1 MTAAPHLAPSAL
13 HTPGR
18 RRRPLAVARMQLIN
32 LPVQLGMPWLILALA
47 FAINLVI
54 FALVPDPP
62 AGEPKVTGG
71 LLSIY
76 IFVVVA
82 HLVTMTQVFPFA
94 LGLSVTRRD
103 FFTGT
108 ALFVL
113 AQAAVQ
119 GLLLTL
125 LLVLEEATGGW
136 GMGLHFFGV
145 PFLVQQNWVLQWLV
159 YTVPFLLF
167 SFVSI
172 LAGTIYKRFGQLG
185 MWTAS
190 IGLLLAGG
198 IAAVLLTWQQA
209 WPAVGRFFSDTP
221 AAVLFAGYPAV
232 LAALAAGVAYLFL
245 RRATV

>member
-1 MTAAPHLAPSAL
+1 MTAALDPVPPAL
-13 HTPGR
+13 DTPGR
-18 RRRPLAVARMQLIN
+18 RRRPLTVARMQLVN
-32 LPVQLGMPWLILALA
+32 LPVQVGMPWLILGIS

-54 FALVPDPP
+54 FALVPETP
-62 AGEPKVTGG
+62 GEPKVTGG

-82 HLVTMTQVFPFA
+82 HLVTMTQMFPFA

-108 ALFVL
+108 SLFVL
-113 AQAAVQ
+113 VQSAVQ

-125 LLVLEEATGGW
+125 LLALEQATGGW
-136 GMGLHFFGV
+136 AMGLHFFGV
-145 PFLVQQNWVLQWLV
+145 PYLVQQNWVLQWLV

-172 LAGTIYKRFGQLG
+172 LAGTIFKRFGQLG

-190 IGLLLAGG
+190 IGLLLLGG
-198 IAAVLLTWQQA
+198 IAAVLITWQQA
-209 WPAVGRFFSDTP
+209 WPAVGRFFTATP
-221 AAVLFAGYPAV
+221 AVLLVAGYPAIV
-232 LAALAAGVAYLFL
+232 AALAAAAGYLFL
-245 RRATV
+245 RRATA

>member
-1 MTAAPHLAPSAL
+1 MTAAVQTRSPAL
-13 HTPGR
+13 DTPGR
-18 RRRPLAVARMQLIN
+18 RRRPLTVARMQLVN
-32 LPVQLGMPWLILALA
+32 LPVQLGMPWLILGLA
-47 FAINLVI
+47 FAVNLVI

-62 AGEPKVTGG
+62 PGEPKVTGG
-71 LLSIY
+71 LMSIY

-108 ALFVL
+108 ALFIV
-113 AQAAVQ
+113 AQSAVQ

-125 LLVLEEATGGW
+125 LLALEQATAGW
-136 GMGLHFFGV
+136 AMGLHFFGI
-145 PFLVQQNWVLQWLV
+145 PFVVQPNWVLQWLI

-172 LAGTIYKRFGQLG
+172 LAGTILKRFGQLG
-185 MWTAS
+185 MWVAS
-190 IGLLLAGG
+190 VGLLLLGG
-198 IAAVLLTWQQA
+198 IAAVLVTWQQA
-209 WPAVGRFFSDTP
+209 WPAVGRFFADTP
-221 AAVLFAGYPAV
+221 ATALFAGYPTILAV
-232 LAALAAGVAYLFL
+232 VAAAAAYLFL